1 MTDEFIVQ
9 EVSWASHHSE
19 LQEVRQKVFVFEQ
32 RVDQEI
38 EIDGRDPECYHVLV
52 KTSFGEPIG
61 TGRLTPEGK
70 IGRVSVLMNFRNK
83 GIGSKIL
90 HELIQIAE
98 REKLE
103 AVKLHAQIHAVEF
116 YERHQ
121 FVANGPVFM
130 EAGIPHQSMKR
141 FRAN

>member
-9 EVSWASHHSE
+9 EVSWTSHQAE

-38 EIDGRDPECYHVLV
+38 EIDGRDPQCYHVLV
-52 KTSFGEPIG
+52 KTSQGEPIG

-70 IGRVSVLMNFRNK
+70 IGRVSVLMPYRNK

-90 HELIQIAE
+90 HELIEIADRE
-98 REKLE
+98 RLE

-116 YERHQ
+116 YERHH

-141 FRAN
+141 LRAS